1 MQNRAYAFLLL
12 TTLFWGGNAVAGKL
26 AVGHVSPMVLVALRW
41 LMATVILA
49 ILGGRQLAEDWPK
62 VRRNLWLLGALG
74 ACGFTFFNALFYTAL
89 TYTTAI
95 NVAIEQAG
103 MPVLIILI
111 NFLLFR
117 LRISWLQVLGVIA
130 TMAGVA
136 LMACHG
142 DPAQLLALGVNIGDG
157 LMLIAVLLYSGYTV
171 FLRFKPDI
179 HWKSLMLVLP
189 FFALLASLPF
199 AAWEISAGKEI
210 LPDVTGWAIALY
222 VVLFPST
229 TAQILF
235 IRGNEMIGANRA
247 GLFINLV
254 PIFGT
259 LLSVLIVGESF
270 TKTLSAFDIA
280 ADDRLSNRRV
290 WATLTGGPDGITLDA
305 EDCVWSSAF
314 EKAVRVKAG
323 GEVLE
328 EIPLDRFCFATM
340 LGGDDGRTLFM
351 VCNEWTGSTVNLQK
365 TGRIYWTRVESP
377 RAGWPG

>member
-41 LMATVILA
+41 LLATVILA

-136 LMACHG
+136 LTACHG

-179 HWKSLMLVLP
+179 HWKSLMLVLS

-270 TKTLSAFDIA
+270 EYYHLVAM
-280 ADDRLSNRRV
+280 
-290 WATLTGGPDGITLDA
+290 
-305 EDCVWSSAF
+305 
-314 EKAVRVKAG
+314 
-323 GEVLE
+323 VLV
-328 EIPLDRFCFATM
+328 
-340 LGGDDGRTLFM
+340 LGGIWLAEHSSRRLAART
-351 VCNEWTGSTVNLQK
+351 
-365 TGRIYWTRVESP
+365 P
-377 RAGWPG
+377 

>member
-1 MQNRAYAFLLL
+1 
-12 TTLFWGGNAVAGKL
+12 
-26 AVGHVSPMVLVALRW
+26 
-41 LMATVILA
+41 
-49 ILGGRQLAEDWPK
+49 LAEDWPK

-136 LMACHG
+136 LTACHG

-179 HWKSLMLVLP
+179 HWKSLMLILS

-270 TKTLSAFDIA
+270 EYYHLVAM
-280 ADDRLSNRRV
+280 
-290 WATLTGGPDGITLDA
+290 
-305 EDCVWSSAF
+305 
-314 EKAVRVKAG
+314 
-323 GEVLE
+323 VLV
-328 EIPLDRFCFATM
+328 
-340 LGGDDGRTLFM
+340 LGGIWLAEHSSRRLAART
-351 VCNEWTGSTVNLQK
+351 
-365 TGRIYWTRVESP
+365 P
-377 RAGWPG
+377 